1 MGCSATGGVPELA
14 SRMSLMFHT
23 PPLASVSVA
32 DIDAAGLEA
41 SRRQGVLSFTLRVD
55 GIRGHRITWVS
66 SRLAEVLGQGLS
78 DLADAPE
85 LLFRWVAEQDRP
97 RLGELFSGAAN
108 DAIHG
113 HGPTIGFEFPE
124 GSGLAQRLECEFDRQ
139 SVDEGAVLWHGTL
152 RDVNLL
158 SQTLD
163 DLRIANIAFQHSTEA
178 ILITDAET
186 RIIGVNRSFTDI
198 TGYGLE
204 DVRGQKPSMLASGR
218 HDAAFFEAMWRELR
232 AADYWQGEIW
242 NRNRQGML
250 FPEHL
255 QIVAIRNAEGV
266 VSNYLGIFSDI
277 TARKADEHKIRFLA
291 YHDTITRL
299 PNRLALT
306 EAFDRA
312 LPDSRRSGR
321 PIGLVFIDLDRFK
334 EVNDSLG
341 HTAGDE
347 LLIKI
352 TARLKDTLREYDT
365 LARLG
370 GDEFALLAPHLNS
383 RSDVLRIAEKVQ
395 AAMRQPFTLRDRSL
409 QMTFS
414 IGVSLCP
421 DDGESFDLL
430 LQRADTAMYVAKS
443 AGRNTIRRFE
453 PWMHSRTV
461 EGLELR
467 NRLNQALRKGQF
479 ELHYQPQLELQTGR
493 VVGCEG
499 LIRWND
505 PERGLTSP
513 ALFIPAAEDSGLIVP
528 IGEWV
533 LRQAC
538 DDIRRLTDLGHT
550 LQMSVNVSGVQLR
563 RPDFVDM
570 LRRILLESRI
580 DPSRLELEITESTLL
595 GEDDF
600 LFEVMEGIERLG
612 VNLAIDDFGTGYSNL
627 KRLSRVRADRLK
639 IDRSFIMGLPEDNES
654 VVLTDAIIRMAA
666 GLGLRCVAEGVETR
680 EQAEFLRRAGCQE
693 IQGYWLA
700 RPAPIE
706 ALIDFLG
713 RGPVVI

>member
-1 MGCSATGGVPELA
+1 
-14 SRMSLMFHT
+14 MFHT
-23 PPLASVSVA
+23 PTLAAVSAA
-32 DIDAAGLEA
+32 DSDAASPEA
-41 SRRQGVLSFTLRVD
+41 GRRTGVLSFTLRVD
-55 GIRGHRITWVS
+55 GVRGHRITWVS
-66 SRLAEVLGQGLS
+66 SRLAEVLGLGLA
-78 DLADAPE
+78 DLAEAPE

-97 RLGELFSGAAN
+97 RLGALFSGAAN
-108 DAIHG
+108 DPVHG
-113 HGPTIGFEFPE
+113 PGPTIGFEFPE
-124 GSGLAQRLECEFDRQ
+124 NAGLAQRLECEFDRQ
-139 SVDEGAVLWHGTL
+139 AVDEGAVLWHGTL
-152 RDVNLL
+152 RDVSLL

-198 TGYGLE
+198 TGYALE
-204 DVRGQKPSMLASGR
+204 DVRGQKPSVLASGR

-232 AADYWQGEIW
+232 ASDYWQGEIW

-255 QIVAIRNAEGV
+255 QIVAIRNGEGE

-299 PNRLALT
+299 PNRLALS

-312 LPDSRRSGR
+312 LPDARRSGR

-347 LLIKI
+347 LLIKV
-352 TARLKDTLREYDT
+352 TARLKETLREYDT

-505 PERGLTSP
+505 PERGMTSP

-538 DDIRRLTDLGHT
+538 EDIRRLADLGHA
-550 LQMSVNVSGVQLR
+550 LQVSVNVSGVQLR

-570 LRRILLESRI
+570 LRRILLETRI
-580 DPSRLELEITESTLL
+580 EPAGLELEITESALL

-600 LFEVMEGIERLG
+600 LFEVMEGIDRLG
-612 VNLAIDDFGTGYSNL
+612 VKLAIDDFGTGYSNL

-700 RPAPIE
+700 RPAPIDT
-706 ALIDFLG
+706 LLDFLA
-713 RGPVVI
+713 RGPVAV